1 MQSLK
6 PAYTQ
11 TWQNRHRQIGR
22 SGFFSE
28 MSRRGGGPAF
38 NLRNIKVHIDTVS
51 DPINTHEHF
60 ASLENCSLFGHWL
73 DGVQTPVCISKYLK
87 FYFPGMCPRNKPSP
101 ILSKWKQQMKNLFFW
116 VFCFVLIFVYVFVS
130 CLYLWR
136 RLQ

>member
-38 NLRNIKVHIDTVS
+38 NLSNIKVHIDTLY
-51 DPINTHEHF
+51 IHGHF
-60 ASLENCSLFGHWL
+60 ASLENYALFGHWL
-73 DGVQTPVCISKYLK
+73 DRVQTPVRVYIKILK
-87 FYFPGMCPRNKPSP
+87 ILFSRYVPSQQAFDNT
-101 ILSKWKQQMKNLFFW
+101 QQMGTTNERSLFLG
-116 VFCFVLIFVYVFVS
+116 VFVLF
-130 CLYLWR
+130 
-136 RLQ
+136 